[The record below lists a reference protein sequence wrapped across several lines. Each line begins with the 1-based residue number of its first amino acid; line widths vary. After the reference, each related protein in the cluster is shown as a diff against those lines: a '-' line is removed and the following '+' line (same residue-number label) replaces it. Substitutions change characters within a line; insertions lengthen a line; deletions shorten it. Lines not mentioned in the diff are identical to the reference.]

1 LHLATHGELSIGS
14 PEDSFILF
22 GNGDKATI
30 REIKDWSLSNID
42 LVILSACQTGLGKK
56 LGSGV
61 EILGLGYQMQTAGA
75 RVAIASL
82 WQVDDSGT
90 QALME
95 AFYSELQKGDVS
107 IAEALRR
114 AQVTLIRSSKFN
126 HPNYWSSFFAI
137 GNGL

>member
-1 LHLATHGELSIGS
+1 
-14 PEDSFILF
+14 
-22 GNGDKATI
+22 
-30 REIKDWSLSNID
+30 
-42 LVILSACQTGLGKK
+42 
-56 LGSGV
+56 
-61 EILGLGYQMQTAGA
+61 MQTAGA

-114 AQVTLIRSSKFN
+114 AQVSLIRSEKFN